1 MIILLKILYILFF
14 ACADVILYSLLH
26 KKAWVTKN
34 QIIIFCIIFIVA
46 AVLHIG
52 IIKINFLMPV
62 YDFFRF
68 ALAPLLI
75 ISMMHFFGIYSI
87 KRMNN
92 PNNRAS
98 EDLKELI
105 LKFWSFFTFTMP
117 YFFFFFGQC
126 LWVISF

>member
-14 ACADVILYSLLH
+14 ACADVILYSFLH

-34 QIIIFCIIFIVA
+34 QAIIYSVIVIVA
-46 AVLHIG
+46 VILHTG
-52 IIKINFLMPV
+52 LIKINYLMPIE
-62 YDFFRF
+62 DFVKWTFM
-68 ALAPLLI
+68 PLLI
-75 ISMMHFFGIYSI
+75 IALMHFLGIYST

-92 PNNRAS
+92 PNIKAN
-98 EDLKELI
+98 EDLKDLI
-105 LKFWSFFTFTMP
+105 IKCWSFFTTTMP